1 MAGEELKIIIIV
13 LLCSLIV
20 LGLALTILSL
30 IGKYKRGINKSKKEL
45 ELIKI
50 DYEKKILQ
58 IQLEIQETTFNKISS
73 EIHDNISL
81 GLTLSKLQ
89 INNYL
94 EKKDTDSSKLVLAVD
109 LISKSLID
117 LNDIS
122 KSLDGNQL
130 LEYGLINAI
139 ESEINVLR
147 QTGLYDV
154 EFDILGEPAFLDHKI
169 ELVILRI
176 MQEACN
182 NVIKHARANYIRVEL
197 YFEDTVVKLKVV
209 DNGIGFDPEK
219 VAQKKQIRKMAGLK
233 NLYSRAEIVGGK
245 VEIYSKREGS
255 GTAILISIPLKN
267 NTDEERSN

>member
-1 MAGEELKIIIIV
+1 MENISLVITIVLSSIILLFFSFLMVYLSYRIKKKIISTKLQIE
-13 LLCSLIV
+13 
-20 LGLALTILSL
+20 
-30 IGKYKRGINKSKKEL
+30 K
-45 ELIKI
+45 IKNES
-50 DYEKKILQ
+50 EKKILETK
-58 IQLEIQETTFNKISS
+58 LEIQETTFTKISS

-89 INNYL
+89 INNFL
-94 EKKDTDSSKLVLAVD
+94 EKKDTDSNKLVLAVD
-109 LISKSLID
+109 LISKSLND

-154 EFDILGEPAFLDHKI
+154 EFDILGEPVFLDHKI

-219 VAQKKQIRKMAGLK
+219 IGEKKQIRKMAGLK

-245 VEIYSKREGS
+245 VEIYSKKEGS

-267 NTDEERSN
+267 NIDEERSN

>member
-1 MAGEELKIIIIV
+1 MENVSLVLTIILCSIILLFFSFLMIYLSYRIKKKII
-13 LLCSLIV
+13 
-20 LGLALTILSL
+20 T
-30 IGKYKRGINKSKKEL
+30 SKL
-45 ELIKI
+45 EIEKIKNES
-50 DYEKKILQ
+50 DKKILETK
-58 IQLEIQETTFNKISS
+58 IEIQETTFNKISS

-94 EKKDTDSSKLVLAVD
+94 EKKDADPSKLVLAVD

-197 YFEDTVVKLKVV
+197 YFEDTLVKLKVV
-209 DNGIGFDPEK
+209 DNGIGFDPES
-219 VAQKKQIRKMAGLK
+219 VLQKKQIRKMAGLK

-245 VEIYSKREGS
+245 VEIYSKKEGS